1 MEQNISFNPNN
12 SNEESV
18 TLRAWFGS
26 FHSEDEMKEIFL
38 NMDRAL
44 KYIHEHDYCIRTF
57 DPARI
62 EILNN
67 SLNQIRF
74 SEIMMMPSDPRERKS
89 IIKEDIYNSSFV
101 QIGLY
106 TRCLNYLKKDFLK
119 SNFDGFATFLPESD
133 VPYYRGVI
141 ERGAS
146 VYLSEYAEERTKRD
160 LITLEKEL
168 NGEAAAAN
176 VSTMNFDTDGIN
188 DHINDSIYKQIS
200 NKKTDAAFATILMFP
215 TLVLS
220 LALVLALIV
229 WFVAS

>member
-1 MEQNISFNPNN
+1 MEKNISFNPNMN
-12 SNEESV
+12 NEESV
-18 TLRAWFGS
+18 TLRSWVGS

-44 KYIHEHDYCIRTF
+44 KYIHEHGYCIRTF

-74 SEIMMMPSDPRERKS
+74 SEIMMMPDEPRDRKN

-119 SNFDGFATFLPESD
+119 NNFDGFATFLPESD

-146 VYLSEYAEERTKRD
+146 VYLCEYAEERTKRD
-160 LITLEKEL
+160 LIALEKEL

-176 VSTMNFDTDGIN
+176 VSSMNFDTDGIN

-200 NKKTDAAFATILMFP
+200 NKKSDAAFVAILLFP

-220 LALVLALIV
+220 LALVLGLVV
-229 WFVAS
+229 WFVAG